1 MATYLHSHQTPK
13 SNFHRESLDRLYN
26 QISVVDYHGE
36 YTLSFDASLSV
47 FDILQCQLYD
57 GPHDNHYETA
67 M

>member
-13 SNFHRESLDRLYN
+13 SNLRREPLDKLYN
-26 QISVVDYHGE
+26 KISVVDYHDE
-36 YTLSFDASLSV
+36 YTLCFDASSPV

-57 GPHDNHYETA
+57 DPHDNHYETA